1 MLKINQSFFIKI
13 LLEVIRELKYDTI
26 NSVIFIYSYIK
37 IVYDIIS
44 IYNLKF
50 KNLTNPNINKTKYIW
65 IKTFFYDN
73 KFYDD
78 LILFIN
84 INLIIDLNKYIGSST
99 IDDFISSNL
108 SKNILTSKDYGDFVK
123 LNSKI
128 INEIIIMIQSMCE
141 NVFTSKL
148 NKYFYNL
155 NENVNDTQFN
165 IFELND
171 LLIKSTH
178 IDYFEEYLRT
188 EYKKINKTQELIEIL
203 NLSANIELEQLDF
216 NLSCIKFI
224 NYFGIIGFWN
234 FILYL
239 CYLPHETNNININ
252 NHQKVSSLKELEMF
266 YKLNLYL
273 FNGVFISYYFKNIF
287 KNISP
292 YESLGTDILQS
303 TWFVKNNVNLNYHNV
318 YDYPSEINLLS
329 SIALNIIL
337 SANINISD
345 IKIYNKIGIN
355 NKLDNYKNIFNL
367 NDGYFIF
374 NYVDW
379 NSLFESITYSY
390 LNSLQFYLTS
400 HHIGRKIGNDII
412 NILDKMFE

>member
-26 NSVIFIYSYIK
+26 KSVILIYSYIK

-65 IKTFFYDN
+65 IKTFFYDD

-84 INLIIDLNKYIGSST
+84 ANLIIEINKYIYST
-99 IDDFISSNL
+99 IIDNFILNYL
-108 SKNILTSKDYGDFVK
+108 NKNILISKDYINFMK
-123 LNSKI
+123 FNSKTT
-128 INEIIIMIQSMCE
+128 NEIIIIIHSMCE
-141 NVFTSKL
+141 NIF
-148 NKYFYNL
+148 KYHFNIYLSNIDK
-155 NENVNDTQFN
+155 NTNIQYN
-165 IFELND
+165 IFESND
-171 LLIKSTH
+171 LFIKSSN
-178 IDYFEEYLRT
+178 IDYYEQYLRT
-188 EYKKINKTQELIEIL
+188 EYEKINKTQELIEIL
-203 NLSANIELEQLDF
+203 NLSNNVKSEQMDF

-234 FILYL
+234 FVLYL
-239 CYLPHETNNININ
+239 CYLSQQTNTNEKI
-252 NHQKVSSLKELEMF
+252 SSLKELETF

-273 FNGVFISYYFKNIF
+273 FNGVFTSYYLKNIF

-292 YESLGTDILQS
+292 YESLGINILQS
-303 TWFVKNNVNLNYHNV
+303 SWFVKNNTSIEYYNV

-329 SIALNIIL
+329 SIALNIIV
-337 SANINISD
+337 STNINIQD
-345 IKIYNKIGIN
+345 IKIEYEVGCN
-355 NKLDNYKNIFNL
+355 NKLDNYTSIFNL
-367 NDGYFIF
+367 NNGYFTF

-379 NSLFESITYSY
+379 NSLFESITHSY
-390 LNSLQFYLTS
+390 LNTLQFYLTS
-400 HHIGRKIGNDII
+400 HHIGRKIGINII
-412 NILDKMFE
+412 NILDKLFK